1 MCILRHSNSRCWG
14 VIQWRVS
21 SSPPLTAYTS
31 VSLSDSLCWCF
42 LGVPP
47 DRFCAHTSWWG
58 FAFRHA
64 VIKLHRCWLRVR
76 HFETPLTQTQTVG
89 FWTWTWRKLC
99 EFSLDSE
106 YWNLSFCRNAR
117 KSLAQACRLGLFNCR
132 KLNGVKQIAVI
143 WLFHHCVISAKI
155 LKLHVLKIVLIRF
168 LMFSF
173 FFSFMS
179 NYS

>member
-1 MCILRHSNSRCWG
+1 MLGGYPMESLLFSPTHSLHFCLPVRQSLLMFSWCASRQ
-14 VIQWRVS
+14 V
-21 SSPPLTAYTS
+21 
-31 VSLSDSLCWCF
+31 LCTYK
-42 LGVPP
+42 LMG
-47 DRFCAHTSWWG
+47 FCVQTCCYKT
-58 FAFRHA
+58 F
-64 VIKLHRCWLRVR
+64 HRCWLRVR

-132 KLNGVKQIAVI
+132 KPNGVKQIAVI
-143 WLFHHCVISAKI
+143 WLFHHCIISAKI

-173 FFSFMS
+173 FSHLCLIIVNFAWS
-179 NYS
+179 